1 MPDSACLG
9 CGLVLPDADRPQT
22 ERLNASAACQ
32 VVHDRVAAFE
42 ADHLPL
48 ARFRQLRV
56 DAYGAQHAGPPTPA
70 IRVAYGLVGL
80 HLALD
85 RGVSGTGVRSAHA
98 LMGRPGPDW
107 PRFAAAPRAEAT
119 VLDVAAAG
127 ADSGSSLGHA
137 EGVLRWAVSVWRA
150 WSTAHAEV
158 VTLTGR
164 LFTGQERFWYSTDRY
179 LP

>member
-1 MPDSACLG
+1 MPASTCPG
-9 CGLVLPDADRPQT
+9 CGLVLPDADRPQI

-32 VVHDRVAAFE
+32 VVQDRVAAFE
-42 ADHLPL
+42 VDHLPL
-48 ARFRQLRV
+48 ARFRQMRV

-85 RGVSGTGVRSAHA
+85 RGVSGSGVRSAHA

-107 PRFAAAPRAEAT
+107 PGFEAAPGADVT
-119 VLDVAAAG
+119 VADVAAAG
-127 ADSGSSLGHA
+127 VDADSSRGHA
-137 EGVLRWAVSVWRA
+137 AGVLRWASSVWAA
-150 WSTAHAEV
+150 WRECHDGVAA
-158 VTLTGR
+158 LTRR
-164 LFTGQERFWYSTDRY
+164 LFSGHEPFWCSTDRY

>member
-1 MPDSACLG
+1 MPASACPG

-42 ADHLPL
+42 VDHLPL

-85 RGVSGTGVRSAHA
+85 HGVSASGVRSAHTR
-98 LMGRPGPDW
+98 MGRPQPDW
-107 PRFAAAPRAEAT
+107 PRFETAPHADVT
-119 VLDVAAAG
+119 VGDVARSGVDA
-127 ADSGSSLGHA
+127 GSSRGHA
-137 EGVLRWAVSVWRA
+137 EALLLWATSVWTS
-150 WSTAHAEV
+150 WSARHDDVA
-158 VTLTGR
+158 TLTRR
-164 LFTGQERFWYSTDRY
+164 LFSGNEPFWHSTDRY